1 MATIDV
7 SYTSENNA
15 AFLPPLRVTKE
26 SGIPLEIIGVPDESF
41 VNSVVVSLLNAD
53 GEALRM
59 MAEKNGSSFFAF
71 IPSSFY
77 ALAGKVQRGV
87 MIVAEVTVNEETDY
101 WVLGVGDTEI
111 VNPVEVFE
119 PNDTDEYTGE
129 TATDADSIADFKAK
143 FNDVVLWLNGI
154 SQND

>member
-7 SYTSENNA
+7 SYTSANNA

-26 SGIPLEIIGVPDESF
+26 SGIPLEIVGVPDVSF
-41 VNSVVVSLLNAD
+41 VNSVAVSLLNAE

-59 MAEKNGSSFFAF
+59 TAEKKGSTYFAFVPSSFF
-71 IPSSFY
+71 
-77 ALAGKVQRGV
+77 ALAGKVQRGL

-111 VNPVEVFE
+111 VNPVEVFD
-119 PNDTDEYTGE
+119 PNDTDEYTGK
-129 TATDADSIADFKAK
+129 TATDADSIADVKAK
-143 FNDVVLWLNGI
+143 LNDVILWLKGI